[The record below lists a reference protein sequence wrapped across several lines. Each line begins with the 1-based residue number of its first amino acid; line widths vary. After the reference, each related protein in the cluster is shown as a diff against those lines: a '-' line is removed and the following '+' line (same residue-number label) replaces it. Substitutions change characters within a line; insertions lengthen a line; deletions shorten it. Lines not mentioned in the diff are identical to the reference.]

1 MPSMWNKTLFYL
13 GLVDEEEQ
21 GPATVD
27 SPVGDVR
34 PVTPNGGDTVPPV
47 QSRNDAQS
55 PVKVAPLGSGI
66 AGRRIEPPAAT
77 RQRTSGDRVH
87 AGAGV
92 YVYPESMSGSPGR
105 RMDPETR
112 IIVARN
118 FTDAQALA
126 DSVRAGR
133 GVVLDL
139 RDTEPEM
146 VRRIVDFAS
155 GIIYALDGKMV
166 KTSQGVILVTPSGV
180 TLGIEERERLAA
192 LGLFSSEG

>member
-1 MPSMWNKTLFYL
+1 MWNKTLFYL
-13 GLVDEEEQ
+13 GLADEEEQ

-34 PVTPNGGDTVPPV
+34 PVTPSGGDNAPPM
-47 QSRNDAQS
+47 QPRSGGQG
-55 PVKVAPLGSGI
+55 PVKVAPLGAGI
-66 AGRRIEPPAAT
+66 EGRRIEPPTAM
-77 RQRTSGDRVH
+77 RQRMSDDRVH
-87 AGAGV
+87 AEAGV
-92 YVYPESMSGSPGR
+92 YVYPGTEGAAMSPGR

-118 FTDAQALA
+118 FSDAQALA
-126 DSVRAGR
+126 DSVRDGR

-166 KTSQGVILVTPSGV
+166 KTSQGVILVTPTGV
-180 TLGIEERERLAA
+180 VLGIEERERLAA